1 MRLSLLCILALLSFR
16 ANACFIIFLSDGR
29 QVLVGNHEDW
39 FAKDAAIKV
48 NAPAAGKYGSV
59 IFTFMSEGWAQG
71 GMNEHGL
78 FFDAAYTPFQQVDF
92 DSHVKEFQGYIWQ
105 QVLDKAANVAEA
117 FQILGQYKLDQLSES
132 NIILADADGN
142 VGWIGVKDG
151 KVFMEDGRNAQLIQT
166 NFNPKHPELAEEP
179 TCWRFDRAT
188 KHLQSQSDV
197 SVENVKSILQETHQD
212 SLTVY
217 SNIYDLKNR
226 IIHTFSKRNFKNDI
240 VVRMPD
246 IFKAG
251 DCMLS
256 LDSIAT
262 GVYSWE
268 RCTNRGTSPKRRV
281 KGKVTDRETG
291 LPVPFVNIGFIEKNV
306 GTLSDPDGSF
316 ELDFPG
322 SLSELPVVF
331 SAIGYGRQFIKPV
344 DLQNGIVRLTPES
357 NLLKPVTVKGRKL
370 SIARLGWMG
379 GRDGILPFDTI
390 QGGGAVALLVESP
403 RAPVYADKLQ
413 VRLMYNSKDTLKF
426 RFHIYAYD
434 SVRESPGEEL
444 LNKEI
449 MLKETKRFGW
459 LRFDISKQDI
469 RIDVKRFFIAFEWI
483 DDRHTRETMLKG
495 LRAWEGWKME
505 EFNNHNEKV
514 ERIVSKDSDGM
525 ERVQYKYHGNMMN
538 WPGFKDLPPFSGLMI
553 ETGKKEE
560 TKKLRTFERKTSF
573 GEWKEVSST
582 LNAVITVQF

>member
-1 MRLSLLCILALLSFR
+1 MSCLLVLISFR
-16 ANACFIIFLSDGR
+16 TSACFIIFLSDGR

-48 NAPAAGKYGSV
+48 NAPAPGKYGSV

-78 FFDAAYTPFQQVDF
+78 FFDAAYTPFQHVDF

-105 QVLDKAANVAEA
+105 QVLDKATNVREA
-117 FQILGQYKLDQLSES
+117 FQILSQYKLDQLSES
-132 NIILADADGN
+132 NIVIADAYGN
-142 VGWIGVKDG
+142 VGWVGVKDG
-151 KVFMEDGRNAQLIQT
+151 KVFMEEGHKAQLIQT
-166 NFNPKHPELAEEP
+166 NYNPKHPELAEEP
-179 TCWRFDRAT
+179 TCWRFDQAT
-188 KHLQSQSDV
+188 KHLQLRSDV
-197 SVENVKSILQETHQD
+197 SVDNVKSILQETHQD

-226 IIHTFSKRNFKNDI
+226 IIHTYNKRNFQNDI
-240 VVRMPD
+240 VVSMPG
-246 IFKAG
+246 IFSAG

-256 LDSIAT
+256 LDSLAK

-268 RCTNRGTSPKRRV
+268 HCSSGSTSRKGRV
-281 KGKVTDRETG
+281 KGKVTDSETG
-291 LPVPFVNIGFIEKNV
+291 QPVPFVNIGFMEKNV

-316 ELDFPG
+316 ELEFPG
-322 SLSELPVVF
+322 ALSQLPIVF
-331 SAIGYGRQFIKPV
+331 SAIGYGRQFIKPD
-344 DLQNGIVRLTPES
+344 DLQNGTVRLKPES
-357 NLLKPVTVKGRKL
+357 NILKPVTVKAKKL
-370 SIARLGWMG
+370 RIARLGWMG

-403 RAPVYADKLQ
+403 RTPAYVDKLQ

-434 SVRESPGEEL
+434 STYDRPGEEL
-444 LNKEI
+444 LTKEI
-449 MLKETKRFGW
+449 MLTETKRFGW
-459 LRFDISKQDI
+459 LRFDMSKQDI
-469 RIDVKRFFIAFEWI
+469 RIDAKRFFIAFEWI
-483 DDRHTRETMLKG
+483 DDRETRDTMLKG
-495 LRAWEGWKME
+495 LRAWERWKME
-505 EFNNHNEKV
+505 QFNDHNEKV
-514 ERIVSKDSDGM
+514 EKIITKDSDGA

-553 ETGKKEE
+553 ETGKKDE

-573 GEWKEVSST
+573 GGWKEVDAT
-582 LNAVITVQF
+582 LNAVITVMF